1 MTTNAVDPAQMF
13 ISETS
18 SLYMQTLQML
28 AYMTAYQIVTRQV
41 AR

>member
-1 MTTNAVDPAQMF
+1 MNKPF
-13 ISETS
+13 YSETS
-18 SLYMQTLQML
+18 SLYMRALQAL